1 MSCIYI
7 FKCIGSSLSYRCS
20 VNFNI
25 ADFIS
30 IICGDRECCTFTF
43 CNRYLAI
50 CKTFCCDR
58 TAFTCCCCDIIRL
71 NCNVLWCNFKFI
83 KLRCTAV
90 IYRLSVPS
98 PASVTTISN
107 STVPTESTLFT
118 FVCGVVIFPAVILLF
133 ASDHASLFPLLVSP
147 LR

>member
-7 FKCIGSSLSYRCS
+7 FKCIGSSLSYGCS

-30 IICGDRECCTFTF
+30 IICCDRECSTFTF

-90 IYRLSVPS
+90 VYRLKDQRSFS
-98 PASVTTISN
+98 CFCYNNIKLNCTNRKHIIYFCMWSCYISGYN
-107 STVPTESTLFT
+107 LI
-118 FVCGVVIFPAVILLF
+118 VCF
-133 ASDHASLFPLLVSP
+133 
-147 LR
+147 